1 MVAFQEAAVGSDAV
15 RNDRLK
21 ISSKDV
27 DDNKCS

>member
-1 MVAFQEAAVGSDAV
+1 MGTFQEAAVGNDAV
-15 RNDRLK
+15 RNNRLK